1 MFFSKKKK
9 RKRFLC
15 LRILCFFGIKGD
27 YSVPQ
32 TVMSNYLNTTICF
45 DLYDWHAQKI
55 QKLSNSTPR
64 TNGHRPKGKVKGVPG
79 TLVQNTKDSAAIPT
93 IRDPPRISYPILY
106 EAKVPWHQQRP

>member
-64 TNGHRPKGKVKGVPG
+64 TNGHRPKGKVKGVLG
-79 TLVQNTKDSAAIPT
+79 NFNRTGRKHLKMFSVYNEFVLFLMNKSMF
-93 IRDPPRISYPILY
+93 
-106 EAKVPWHQQRP
+106 

>member
-15 LRILCFFGIKGD
+15 LRILCFFQD
-27 YSVPQ
+27 QRQLLYSQ
-32 TVMSNYLNTTICF
+32 IVMSNYLNTTICF

-64 TNGHRPKGKVKGVPG
+64 TNGHRPKGKVKGVLG
-79 TLVQNTKDSAAIPT
+79 NFNRTG
-93 IRDPPRISYPILY
+93 RIVFCKL
-106 EAKVPWHQQRP
+106 

>member
-15 LRILCFFGIKGD
+15 LRILCFFGIKGN

-45 DLYDWHAQKI
+45 DMYGWHALKI
-55 QKLSNSTPR
+55 QKLSNSTPWAKSFCPFR
-64 TNGHRPKGKVKGVPG
+64 AYWVIST
-79 TLVQNTKDSAAIPT
+79 VQVELFSV
-93 IRDPPRISYPILY
+93 SYKLFFLLL
-106 EAKVPWHQQRP
+106 

>member
-45 DLYDWHAQKI
+45 DLYGWHAQKI
-55 QKLSNSTPR
+55 QKHSNSTPR
-64 TNGHRPKGKVKGVPG
+64 TNGHRLKGKVKGR
-79 TLVQNTKDSAAIPT
+79 S
-93 IRDPPRISYPILY
+93 S
-106 EAKVPWHQQRP
+106 

>member
-45 DLYDWHAQKI
+45 DLYGWHAQKI

-64 TNGHRPKGKVKGVPG
+64 TNGHRPKGKVKGRSMLYSSRPERAEAPSPG
-79 TLVQNTKDSAAIPT
+79 QHPGYNGS
-93 IRDPPRISYPILY
+93 
-106 EAKVPWHQQRP
+106 QQDALKGQKPYF